1 MDAVKDMLQRRA
13 VHHRLFT
20 CETMKETSPTGIL
33 SQSDIVRLIWDHRSE
48 LGAVREKTVESMG
61 LCAVR
66 GKSHEL
72 CFSKSCVS
80 V

>member
-48 LGAVREKTVESMG
+48 ARRTAREDRSKHGPVCGA
-61 LCAVR
+61 LI
-66 GKSHEL
+66 
-72 CFSKSCVS
+72 VS
-80 V
+80 LHARAQTY